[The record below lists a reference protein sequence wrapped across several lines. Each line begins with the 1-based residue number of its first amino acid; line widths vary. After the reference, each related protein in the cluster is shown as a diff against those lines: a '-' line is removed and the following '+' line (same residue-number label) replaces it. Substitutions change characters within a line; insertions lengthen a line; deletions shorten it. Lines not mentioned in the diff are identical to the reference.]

1 MTLTRPPLES
11 IGMNSGGVPK
21 RRSARLSADSV
32 EENEPPVKRSKVNGV
47 DAHKATGQ
55 GDDGDA
61 GATSKRKRAGKPQ
74 NTGRA
79 MRSTRHHVLS

>member
-11 IGMNSGGVPK
+11 IGMNSGGMPK

-32 EENEPPVKRSKVNGV
+32 EENEPPVKKSKVN
-47 DAHKATGQ
+47 

-61 GATSKRKRAGKPQ
+61 GVNSKKKRAGKPQ
-74 NTGRA
+74 NARRA
-79 MRSTRHHVLS
+79 LRLARHHVLL